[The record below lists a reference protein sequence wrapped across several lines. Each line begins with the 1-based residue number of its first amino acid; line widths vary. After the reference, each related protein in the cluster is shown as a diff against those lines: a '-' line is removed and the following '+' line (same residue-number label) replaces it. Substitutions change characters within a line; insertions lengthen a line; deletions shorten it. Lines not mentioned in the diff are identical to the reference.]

1 MKKVFLLLLSL
12 CVTMLVSADPIPL
25 TWDGTS
31 LGGNGTGH
39 RSSDNPWPLQNYPQ
53 AEVEGSS
60 LYIDVSNSNAEDGF
74 ETFIYNT
81 DGVVIEQ
88 IATQEEAIEIS
99 NLPSGTYRLE
109 IIVNNTLFFGYFRV
123 E

>member
-25 TWDGTS
+25 TDGTS

-74 ETFIYNT
+74 ETFIYNA

-88 IATQEEAIEIS
+88 IATQEETIEIS

>member
-1 MKKVFLLLLSL
+1 MKKVILLLLSL

-25 TWDGTS
+25 TDGTS

-53 AEVEGSS
+53 AEVESSS

-74 ETFIYNT
+74 ETFIYNA